1 MRVRLPSF
9 GRPSK
14 PQHSDELQRSS
25 EFHRENTDNCRPKKI
40 ERQGFVSC
48 RSIAINAWITS
59 Q

>member
-1 MRVRLPSF
+1 VRLLSL
-9 GRPSK
+9 GRPYK
-14 PQHSDELQRSS
+14 ARRSGEPHKS
-25 EFHRENTDNCRPKKI
+25 YGFRPENTDNCRPKKI